1 MSKPTDNPRILSED
15 IYSYI
20 SQNSNL
26 TKNQVK
32 ECFDTYC
39 QMLRQ
44 LASSK
49 HLETD
54 LTIALPKVGNFYF
67 KESKGRKKGSTYKRP
82 IKFTKETETII
93 LEEDEPSHLKMKF
106 NVSYTLN
113 DILKKNTSNG

>member
-1 MSKPTDNPRILSED
+1 MSKRTDNPRILSED

-26 TKNQVK
+26 NKEQVK
-32 ECFDTYC
+32 ECFNVYC
-39 QMLRQ
+39 KMLRQ
-44 LASSK
+44 LANSTNIS
-49 HLETD
+49 ED

-82 IKFTKETETII
+82 IKFTKETETIV
-93 LEEDEPSHLKMKF
+93 LEEDEPSHFKMKF

-113 DILKKNTSNG
+113 NILKESSQK